1 MRNSFLSLLILL
13 GLVMPVQ
20 ELSAKRQ
27 PAGML
32 IEVEGKIEYSKKGKK
47 WRKVRRNKFIY
58 DKYFVR
64 VGDGGSVKFLNQE
77 TNETTALTPGSEIQ
91 VTKKGLKVIKGALG
105 ETDSAG
111 GLLTGLGKQFKKT
124 QKYTTVRRSVK
135 KEGIHLKLATNTV
148 TDEFPEV
155 AWQNVGKD
163 YHYKLHIGVKDRK
176 TRKFKPEISHDVP
189 GTELP
194 LVRVKIDPIK
204 KNKKYMVEVFEGQ
217 KSVFETKDG
226 NLKTLP
232 TKKLKAFEQKREKVR
247 SFDESGFLYAGLLK
261 DNGLLVPALDE
272 YNRFFEE
279 FSDDEDIN
287 ELRPFLIEVYTRLR
301 LEEMKMAE
309 LKKYEA
315 SL

>member
-1 MRNSFLSLLILL
+1 MRNIFFTLLITF
-13 GLVMPVQ
+13 GLIMPVKD
-20 ELSAKRQ
+20 LSAKRQ

-32 IEVEGKIEYSKKGKK
+32 VEVSGSVEYSKKGKK
-47 WRKVRRNKFIY
+47 WRKVRRNKFVY
-58 DKYFVR
+58 DKYLVR
-64 VGDGGSVKFLNQE
+64 VGDGGSVKFFNQE
-77 TNETTALTPGSEIQ
+77 TNETTTLTPGSEIQ
-91 VTKKGLKVIKGALG
+91 VTKKGLKVIKGSLG
-105 ETDSAG
+105 EKGSSG
-111 GLLTGLGKQFKKT
+111 GLLAGLGKQFKKT

-135 KEGIHLKLATNTV
+135 KEGIDLKLPTNTV
-148 TDEFPEV
+148 TDEFSEV

-163 YHYKLHIGVKDRK
+163 YHYKLHIGFKDKK
-176 TRKFKPEISHDVP
+176 TRKFKSETSYEVP

-194 LVRVKIDPIK
+194 LVRVKIGPIK
-204 KNKKYMVEVFEGQ
+204 KNKKYMVEVIEGQ
-217 KSVFETKDG
+217 KSVFETKPG
-226 NLKTLP
+226 NLKTLSS
-232 TKKLKAFEQKREKVR
+232 KKLKKFQQQSKKVK

-261 DNGLLVPALDE
+261 DSGLLVPALDE
-272 YNRFFEE
+272 YTRFFDE

>member
-1 MRNSFLSLLILL
+1 MRYSFLTLLILF

-20 ELSAKRQ
+20 DLSAKRQ

-32 IEVEGKIEYSKKGKK
+32 IEVKGKIEYSKKGKK

-91 VTKKGLKVIKGALG
+91 VTKKGLKGDQRRFGRNRLRRWVAYGSK
-105 ETDSAG
+105 
-111 GLLTGLGKQFKKT
+111 GKQFKKT

-148 TDEFPEV
+148 TDEFSEV

-176 TRKFKPEISHDVP
+176 TRKFKPEISYDVP
-189 GTELP
+189 GTEPP

-204 KNKKYMVEVFEGQ
+204 KIKNTWLRSSRARNLYLKQ
-217 KSVFETKDG
+217 KTETWKHFQR
-226 NLKTLP
+226 KP
-232 TKKLKAFEQKREKVR
+232 KAFEQQREKVR
-247 SFDESGFLYAGLLK
+247 SLRWKRISLCGFVERQWLVGSGIGWIQSVLWRILGWWRHQRT
-261 DNGLLVPALDE
+261 E
-272 YNRFFEE
+272 T
-279 FSDDEDIN
+279 FSDRSLHTTSSRRDENGRTEKI
-287 ELRPFLIEVYTRLR
+287 RG
-301 LEEMKMAE
+301 
-309 LKKYEA
+309 